1 MHDSSSKQV
10 KRVKQLPFYFSLQFL
25 SYRERKKCITTRLM
39 TKLLFLKIHIITL
52 ILIDNLSNQ
61 WNSLFKSQNCINVYS
76 FDYEWLFYRWDD
88 KIVYK
93 FLHNFAVSHL
103 EIKYVAWSID
113 RFRVWSIATRLMVSH
128 LHDTLWY
135 DLIESIDTKR
145 NSVYIY
151 IIDVF
156 DVIPHFHL
164 RNEARQWI
172 MQTESFYFTR

>member
-10 KRVKQLPFYFSLQFL
+10 KRVKQLPF
-25 SYRERKKCITTRLM
+25 
-39 TKLLFLKIHIITL
+39 LFLPSISLVPWTEEVYNDAFNGQKGRNYCSLRFTYITL

-61 WNSLFKSQNCINVYS
+61 WNSLTFQKSQNCINVYS

-88 KIVYK
+88 KITIRISFYG
-93 FLHNFAVSHL
+93 NFVVNHSSHL
-103 EIKYVAWSID
+103 EIKYVVWSID

-145 NSVYIY
+145 KSGYIY
-151 IIDVF
+151 I
-156 DVIPHFHL
+156 
-164 RNEARQWI
+164 
-172 MQTESFYFTR
+172 